1 MTSTGG
7 GVGVAASLVS
17 MAVVVSAVVDIVTV
31 VVGGGGGDEVLIVV
45 GASVVEGRGARGG
58 RGTVKA
64 EAKEASV
71 SSTTREGWGKNKE
84 LKTR

>member
-1 MTSTGG
+1 M
-7 GVGVAASLVS
+7 GVAASLVS

>member
-1 MTSTGG
+1 M
-7 GVGVAASLVS
+7 GVAASLVS

-31 VVGGGGGDEVLIVV
+31 VVGGGGGGDEVLIVV